1 MYETRI
7 GRLIPIYFFLLSMDG
22 QTVILFSER
31 DISAVCVGLQ
41 QKYIGVS
48 LRMEIYSYCMI
59 VGLRRV
65 ARN

>member
-1 MYETRI
+1 
-7 GRLIPIYFFLLSMDG
+7 MDG